1 MKLSVIVAGGVAVAL
16 AVAGCGGSNNES
28 AAQPG
33 GGGTTGAAP
42 VPGAAPSPDP
52 DAEAY
57 ARVLASSDVQVD
69 TAKWKKNGPY
79 HIAAVTQGPVNGW
92 GTLFDAQLKSAAA
105 KDTAE
110 VSGLDLYPSMAN
122 AEKQTQDLELLINKK
137 PDAIIL
143 TPMSVAALSAPI
155 TRAMAAGIP
164 VINCGARS
172 NGAGWVTEVGQPLY
186 PMGFS
191 AAVHLAK
198 MLNGKG
204 KIIMLNGIPGVDA
217 GEIWKA
223 GGHDALK
230 SYPGIQVAGE
240 GAGNW
245 STADSKKLASSLLA
259 ANPKIDGV
267 LSMGMEMG
275 IGVVQAFL
283 DAGKPVPPIAGTG
296 AMNGFNK
303 LAIDNHVKWWAVS
316 YNPSLSKV
324 CLDTALSVL
333 KGRPVKKYIDGTKQM
348 TGTLEFSDANEKETY
363 KPALSDQ
370 LPLGPTFMS
379 DAELAGA
386 GFGK

>member
-1 MKLSVIVAGGVAVAL
+1 MKLRVIIASGVAVVL
-16 AVAGCGGSNNES
+16 AIGGCSGSKKGPAARPNGGN
-28 AAQPG
+28 
-33 GGGTTGAAP
+33 TGAASGQAGDP
-42 VPGAAPSPDP
+42 APDP
-52 DAEAY
+52 KAEAY
-57 ARVLASSDVQVD
+57 ARVLAASDAEVD
-69 TAKWKKNGPY
+69 TGRWKKNGPY
-79 HIAAVTQGPVNGW
+79 RIAAVTQGPINGW
-92 GTLFDAQLKSAAA
+92 GTLFDAQLKSAAKNNA
-105 KDTAE
+105 D
-110 VSGLDLYPSMAN
+110 VNSLDLYPSIAS

-155 TRAMAAGIP
+155 TRARAAGIP

-186 PMGFS
+186 PMGFN

-204 KIIMLNGIPGVDA
+204 NIIILNGIPGVDA

-230 SYPGIQVAGE
+230 HYPDIKVVGE

-259 ANPKIDGV
+259 ANPQIDGV

-275 IGVVQAFL
+275 IGVVQAFV

-303 LAIDNHVKWWAVS
+303 LAIDNNVKWWAIS

-324 CLDTALSVL
+324 CLDTALLVL
-333 KGRPVKKYIDGTKQM
+333 QGKPVKKYIDGTKQM
-348 TGTLEFSDANEKETY
+348 TGTLEFGDANQKETY

-379 DAELAGA
+379 DPELAAA